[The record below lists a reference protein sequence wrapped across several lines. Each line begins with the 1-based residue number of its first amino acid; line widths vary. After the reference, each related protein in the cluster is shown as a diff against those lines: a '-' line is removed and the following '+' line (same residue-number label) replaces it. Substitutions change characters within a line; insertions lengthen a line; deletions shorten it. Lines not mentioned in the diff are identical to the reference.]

1 NVLIIGGSVVTP
13 GAALLAGL
21 GALRAGAGRLRI
33 VTCSR
38 NATALGI
45 ALPEALVLGAAETAE
60 GGIDP
65 GCVEQLA
72 PFLDS
77 ADAVLIGPGMTDQD
91 AIDALARA
99 LFQKAPA
106 SAGWVFDA
114 RAISSIRQLGS
125 LRKSNDK
132 PIIITPHAGEMAGL
146 LDRERREIE
155 ADPARFA
162 REAATAF
169 HATVALKGART
180 FIAEADARRLVCCQG
195 NPGLAT
201 SGSGDVLA
209 GVIAGLLARAAEPFV
224 ATSWGVYLHARAGDH
239 LAERIGPLGFLA
251 REILPEIPRIMQ
263 ELQ

>member
-1 NVLIIGGSVVTP
+1 M
-13 GAALLAGL
+13 LAGL

-33 VTCSR
+33 VTGSHH
-38 NATALGI
+38 AIALGI
-45 ALPEALVLGAAETAE
+45 ALPEALVLGVPETAE

-65 GCVEQLA
+65 GCVGEIA
-72 PFLDS
+72 PLLDS
-77 ADAVLIGPGMTDQD
+77 ADAVLVGPGMTDQS
-91 AIDALARA
+91 AIDALIRA
-99 LFQKAPA
+99 LFQTAPA

-146 LDRERREIE
+146 LQRERRDIE
-155 ADPARFA
+155 ADPAHFA

-180 FIAEADARRLVCCQG
+180 FIAEADARRLVCCEG